1 MEWNSSSC
9 SEDSVHTFQFLW
21 LTLLMFVNVMRVK
34 PVFVS
39 SASSNNPSSE
49 VEWFIIPSC
58 LKSESV
64 LDTDYWLFRSPG
76 TGWGWDYSDCSDHST
91 DLRAQIWQLCWYSVL
106 TPDANTSQPQPA
118 LIISPAAQHGCWPD
132 QTIFRNIS
140 RIFISYKYFS
150 GEPRRMNSDA
160 IRHDIT

>member
-1 MEWNSSSC
+1 MAQQILRFFFLMEWNFFFYSG
-9 SEDSVHTFQFLW
+9 DSVHTFQFLW

-58 LKSESV
+58 LKSEAV

-76 TGWGWDYSDCSDHST
+76 TGWGWDYSDCSDHSK

-118 LIISPAAQHGCWPD
+118 LIISPARLLTWPD
-132 QTIFRNIS
+132 YFYNHCLRS
-140 RIFISYKYFS
+140 RPIYPKVVRSLVS
-150 GEPRRMNSDA
+150 
-160 IRHDIT
+160 